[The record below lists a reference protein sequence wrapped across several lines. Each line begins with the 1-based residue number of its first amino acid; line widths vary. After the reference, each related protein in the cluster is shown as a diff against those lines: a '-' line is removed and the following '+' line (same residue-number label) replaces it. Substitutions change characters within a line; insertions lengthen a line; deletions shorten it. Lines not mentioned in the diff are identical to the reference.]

1 MFSKLDYALLR
12 KHASHQLTSFCLS
25 GMETKL
31 QRRTNLSAIAADET
45 FAANHR
51 MLESQIY
58 EPIKKIVLMHEE
70 IFKQQVNELHRLYN
84 IQKKLMHE
92 LKNEV
97 IRRMAPLTV
106 TNNSK
111 FAIWHQPVTHI
122 QHNAHHT
129 FSVRSNDPKEKSGS
143 CSGPESSR
151 MPMKLD
157 LTQEG
162 ALSVDLHQF
171 GKDKELE
178 SIDEE
183 TGDRL
188 AFGPLP
194 ANVVAGLFEPA
205 R

>member
-1 MFSKLDYALLR
+1 
-12 KHASHQLTSFCLS
+12 
-25 GMETKL
+25 METKL

-51 MLESQIY
+51 MLESQIN

-97 IRRMAPLTV
+97 IRRRAPLTV

-129 FSVRSNDPKEKSGS
+129 FSVRSNDLKEKSRS

-151 MPMKLD
+151 KLD
-157 LTQEG
+157 LAQEG
-162 ALSVDLHQF
+162 ALSVDLPLF
-171 GKDKELE
+171 RKDKELE

-183 TGDRL
+183 TGDVELELELTLCFGCYQRKKRL
-188 AFGPLP
+188 
-194 ANVVAGLFEPA
+194 
-205 R
+205 